1 MSGPQPGYL
10 ATYNSLTDKHL
21 VGYFNN
27 PRIRRHLQRSG
38 LISRSGRIIPEKE
51 YRLNA
56 LRRDHQRYVQECLA
70 RAIFHKVLDIER
82 HHQLEIKQKLESS
95 VRRERV
101 QKVKMEQFRRSVEGA
116 NPMHFPHPPLAP
128 RYHCGLHP
136 LVAEEPA
143 SHSQLRVPGHCDY
156 SGGHPPP
163 HHQSKESDFSR
174 VTSWRPNTA
183 PGNMQQ
189 PPCLQ
194 PLRSGAAEGS
204 LPKTSSSSHKCH
216 VLRCVKQFV
225 TRERSGSRLLNSV
238 KCVTGV
244 SPYQLPAINNY
255 VMPVP
260 PPRLQKR
267 GLNAGRNGMPRGRQ
281 FHLASTPS
289 DAEQLPKKP
298 AGGFPRSPLR
308 SNACVTMIFLG
319 KSVHLSH
326 DDADCRDEIKVYQQH
341 CGGENLCVYK
351 GRLMEGETF
360 QFISKRHR
368 GFPFSLTF
376 FLNGIQV
383 DRLSCC
389 CEYKHQKRS
398 RLGGRHGS
406 FAILHV
412 EGASPCYRCIIA
424 MGLDK
429 EPSPPKRKVKED
441 HEEKHVGS
449 WGNGACS
456 EPSKSCVEQ
465 KPRRNSVLVIL
476 PSHKTAVETAEGEM
490 ETKQQYGKE
499 EMKKPADHESKD
511 GQEDTIK
518 KEYDEDFEADEEVNE
533 EGQTNDRMNGMSKSP
548 SDDKNHNLNYENESK
563 TSSQNALQASDSEED
578 ESDGYSDSSSE
589 DDEQGGRPVHS
600 LSSVST
606 QYSSE
611 DDSCAETMKD
621 NVEDKEEHNDERA
634 SDNTA
639 HAQFRNENGENK
651 LLRVEENQE
660 TSVLE
665 KEGIDEAENA
675 KPEGLTARG
684 DTGIFHEN
692 ITAIQHQSPEV
703 NRQLDQAASLQSD
716 TGEDEKNTS
725 TGRGDGEEGVL
736 VPLES
741 SVTEAEDSSDEA
753 SHSDEGGVFDG
764 YKPAQAEMTKAAGND
779 HHMNSEPE
787 PGDSDMDEEEEHITS
802 AEHGASE
809 APDAASL
816 AEGARTLDVQK
827 AAKQVVQ
834 DGQTEGEKQALEE
847 EEAVAEGG
855 DARSKEAEEVAL
867 VGDLLPKEDTVAVL
881 LVESLVAVRESTP
894 EESTRAEGDP
904 KGQETWKGAE
914 SGAEVAPGEQEGVM
928 EGMGSLAA
936 RGGQEPEAM
945 QGGGSAG
952 QNVVE
957 VVEMVSE
964 AVQGGGFEGQGVV
977 VSEMVSEALQDG
989 GSADESVVIEMVS
1002 EGVQDGGSAGQGV
1015 VVSEV
1020 VNEVT
1025 QDGHSAGQGVVVS
1038 EMVSEALQ
1046 DGGSADESVVIE
1058 MVSEGVQDGGSA
1070 GQGVLVSE
1078 VVNEVKQE
1086 AGSAGQGVVIEMVSE
1101 GVQEGGTAGHSVVI
1115 EMVSES
1121 VEEGGSAGQGVVIE
1135 IESEGVQG
1143 GASGGQGVVVSEVVN
1158 EVIQEGGSAGQ
1169 AVVTEMV
1176 SEDFEEGGSEGQ
1188 GILIEMV
1195 SEGVQEGGSAG
1206 QSVVGEMVSEAVQE
1220 EGSAGQGVVVSEMVS
1235 EAVQGRASAG
1245 QGDLEVGE
1253 MVSEAV
1259 QEEGSAG
1266 QGVVVSEMVSEAVQ
1280 GRASA
1285 GQGDL
1290 EVGEMVSEAV
1300 QEEGSAGQGVVVS
1313 EMVSEAVQG
1322 RASAGQ
1328 GDLEVGEMVSEAVQ
1342 EEGSAGQGVVVSE
1355 MVSEAV
1361 QGRASAG
1368 QGDLEVGEMVSEAV
1382 QEEGSAGQGVV
1393 VSEMVSEAVQGRASA
1408 GQGDLEVGEMVSEA
1422 VQEEGSAGQGV
1433 FVSEM
1438 VSEAVQGRASA
1449 GQGDLEV
1456 GEMVSEAVQEEGSAG
1471 QGVVV
1476 SEMVS
1481 EAVQGRA
1488 SAGQGDLE
1496 VGEMVSEA
1504 VQEEGSA
1511 GQGVFVSEM
1520 VSETVQEGGPAGHAV
1535 VDVCEMV
1542 SEAVQERGSASLGAV
1557 LSEVVSE
1564 VTGEGGSAGQGVVSD
1579 VGSEVRQE
1587 AVFAGQGVVVSEMVF
1602 DVIQEGCSTGQ
1613 SVIVCEMAS
1622 EAVQEGGY
1630 TGQSVV
1636 EVAEVVSEGMQ
1647 ERGSAGQ
1654 GVFLREMVSEAV
1666 HERGAEGQCGGVIE
1680 VVSEAVQEGVSDSQG
1695 VVVSEMVSDAVQGG
1709 CSAGH
1714 GVLEVDEMVSEALQ
1728 EGGSPG
1734 QGVVVGGVC
1743 EAEEAVVEACLGDAG
1758 FAGAAD
1764 PYGEEALRE
1773 TISGWVEAVEKP
1785 GSLLESSGNWDV
1797 CTGEALP
1804 GEDFVKPNV
1813 FSQLKASGEELAQKG
1828 KARTPQVGEALDV
1841 EGSSF
1846 LRVEDT
1852 VEESVEPGKGPLLQE
1867 APALEALVGAGGDP
1881 VSEGSLRLEE
1891 TSAAEEENGSAEA
1904 VLCGNP
1910 SPGSKAKTEEAVEG
1924 KADGGVGSA
1933 CVQVARAEPGA
1944 GEESKGRTAGPGERA
1959 DGMGGPPGCAGGTG
1973 KAQPA
1978 GDGAGEGAAPSAPG
1992 RGVSTAGAARQAGT
2006 EVGAAG
2012 AEAQSSPR
2020 QQRGH
2025 PGTGAAGSKD
2035 GTEQAAGGAQ
2045 RERSGLHGGTAEGAV
2060 APVPASAQ
2068 SPAGAGEQ
2076 GTDSPVGGSPDTPG
2090 AADCGERSHSPCE
2103 DPAVPDTT
2111 VVPPVQPQL
2120 GKESCL

>member
-143 SHSQLRVPGHCDY
+143 SHSQLTEERFSVLTDLRFSTQRVPGHCDY

-225 TRERSGSRLLNSV
+225 TRQERSGSRLLNSV

-1511 GQGVFVSEM
+1511 GQGV
-1520 VSETVQEGGPAGHAV
+1520 
-1535 VDVCEMV
+1535 
-1542 SEAVQERGSASLGAV
+1542 
-1557 LSEVVSE
+1557 
-1564 VTGEGGSAGQGVVSD
+1564 
-1579 VGSEVRQE
+1579 
-1587 AVFAGQGVVVSEMVF
+1587 
-1602 DVIQEGCSTGQ
+1602 
-1613 SVIVCEMAS
+1613 
-1622 EAVQEGGY
+1622 
-1630 TGQSVV
+1630 
-1636 EVAEVVSEGMQ
+1636 
-1647 ERGSAGQ
+1647 
-1654 GVFLREMVSEAV
+1654 
-1666 HERGAEGQCGGVIE
+1666 
-1680 VVSEAVQEGVSDSQG
+1680 
-1695 VVVSEMVSDAVQGG
+1695 
-1709 CSAGH
+1709 
-1714 GVLEVDEMVSEALQ
+1714 
-1728 EGGSPG
+1728 
-1734 QGVVVGGVC
+1734 VVGGVC

>member
-143 SHSQLRVPGHCDY
+143 SHSQLTEERFSVLTDLRFSTQRVPGHCDY

-225 TRERSGSRLLNSV
+225 TRQERSGSRLLNSV

-1046 DGGSADESVVIE
+1046 DGGSA
-1058 MVSEGVQDGGSA
+1058 
-1070 GQGVLVSE
+1070 GQGVLVS
-1078 VVNEVKQE
+1078 
-1086 AGSAGQGVVIEMVSE
+1086 
-1101 GVQEGGTAGHSVVI
+1101 
-1115 EMVSES
+1115 
-1121 VEEGGSAGQGVVIE
+1121 
-1135 IESEGVQG
+1135 
-1143 GASGGQGVVVSEVVN
+1143 
-1158 EVIQEGGSAGQ
+1158 
-1169 AVVTEMV
+1169 
-1176 SEDFEEGGSEGQ
+1176 
-1188 GILIEMV
+1188 
-1195 SEGVQEGGSAG
+1195 
-1206 QSVVGEMVSEAVQE
+1206 
-1220 EGSAGQGVVVSEMVS
+1220 
-1235 EAVQGRASAG
+1235 
-1245 QGDLEVGE
+1245 
-1253 MVSEAV
+1253 
-1259 QEEGSAG
+1259 
-1266 QGVVVSEMVSEAVQ
+1266 
-1280 GRASA
+1280 
-1285 GQGDL
+1285 
-1290 EVGEMVSEAV
+1290 
-1300 QEEGSAGQGVVVS
+1300 
-1313 EMVSEAVQG
+1313 
-1322 RASAGQ
+1322 
-1328 GDLEVGEMVSEAVQ
+1328 
-1342 EEGSAGQGVVVSE
+1342 
-1355 MVSEAV
+1355 
-1361 QGRASAG
+1361 
-1368 QGDLEVGEMVSEAV
+1368 
-1382 QEEGSAGQGVV
+1382 
-1393 VSEMVSEAVQGRASA
+1393 
-1408 GQGDLEVGEMVSEA
+1408 
-1422 VQEEGSAGQGV
+1422 
-1433 FVSEM
+1433 
-1438 VSEAVQGRASA
+1438 
-1449 GQGDLEV
+1449 
-1456 GEMVSEAVQEEGSAG
+1456 
-1471 QGVVV
+1471 
-1476 SEMVS
+1476 
-1481 EAVQGRA
+1481 
-1488 SAGQGDLE
+1488 
-1496 VGEMVSEA
+1496 
-1504 VQEEGSA
+1504 
-1511 GQGVFVSEM
+1511 
-1520 VSETVQEGGPAGHAV
+1520 
-1535 VDVCEMV
+1535 EMV

>member
-1 MSGPQPGYL
+1 
-10 ATYNSLTDKHL
+10 
-21 VGYFNN
+21 
-27 PRIRRHLQRSG
+27 
-38 LISRSGRIIPEKE
+38 
-51 YRLNA
+51 
-56 LRRDHQRYVQECLA
+56 
-70 RAIFHKVLDIER
+70 
-82 HHQLEIKQKLESS
+82 
-95 VRRERV
+95 
-101 QKVKMEQFRRSVEGA
+101 MEQFRRSVEGA

-143 SHSQLRVPGHCDY
+143 SHSQLTEERFSVLTDLRFSTQRVPGHCDY

-225 TRERSGSRLLNSV
+225 TRQERSGSRLLNSV

-1015 VVSEV
+1015 VVSE
-1020 VNEVT
+1020 
-1025 QDGHSAGQGVVVS
+1025 
-1038 EMVSEALQ
+1038 MVSEALQ

-1101 GVQEGGTAGHSVVI
+1101 GVQEGGTAGHGVVI

-1206 QSVVGEMVSEAVQE
+1206 QSVVVSEMGTEGVQEKGSALQGVVLEMVSEGIQ
-1220 EGSAGQGVVVSEMVS
+1220 
-1235 EAVQGRASAG
+1235 
-1245 QGDLEVGE
+1245 
-1253 MVSEAV
+1253 
-1259 QEEGSAG
+1259 
-1266 QGVVVSEMVSEAVQ
+1266 
-1280 GRASA
+1280 
-1285 GQGDL
+1285 
-1290 EVGEMVSEAV
+1290 
-1300 QEEGSAGQGVVVS
+1300 
-1313 EMVSEAVQG
+1313 
-1322 RASAGQ
+1322 
-1328 GDLEVGEMVSEAVQ
+1328 
-1342 EEGSAGQGVVVSE
+1342 
-1355 MVSEAV
+1355 
-1361 QGRASAG
+1361 
-1368 QGDLEVGEMVSEAV
+1368 
-1382 QEEGSAGQGVV
+1382 
-1393 VSEMVSEAVQGRASA
+1393 
-1408 GQGDLEVGEMVSEA
+1408 
-1422 VQEEGSAGQGV
+1422 
-1433 FVSEM
+1433 
-1438 VSEAVQGRASA
+1438 
-1449 GQGDLEV
+1449 
-1456 GEMVSEAVQEEGSAG
+1456 
-1471 QGVVV
+1471 
-1476 SEMVS
+1476 
-1481 EAVQGRA
+1481 
-1488 SAGQGDLE
+1488 
-1496 VGEMVSEA
+1496 
-1504 VQEEGSA
+1504 
-1511 GQGVFVSEM
+1511 
-1520 VSETVQEGGPAGHAV
+1520 
-1535 VDVCEMV
+1535 
-1542 SEAVQERGSASLGAV
+1542 
-1557 LSEVVSE
+1557 
-1564 VTGEGGSAGQGVVSD
+1564 EGGSAGQGVVS
-1579 VGSEVRQE
+1579 EI
-1587 AVFAGQGVVVSEMVF
+1587 VSEDF
-1602 DVIQEGCSTGQ
+1602 EEG
-1613 SVIVCEMAS
+1613 
-1622 EAVQEGGY
+1622 
-1630 TGQSVV
+1630 
-1636 EVAEVVSEGMQ
+1636 
-1647 ERGSAGQ
+1647 GSAGQ
-1654 GVFLREMVSEAV
+1654 GVVIEMVSEGVQEGGSAGLGVAV
-1666 HERGAEGQCGGVIE
+1666 HEMVSEDMQEESSADQGI
-1680 VVSEAVQEGVSDSQG
+1680 VVSEMVSEIAQERQSPAQGVVVNEIVTEALREGGYTCQDVVEVGEMLFEAMQNGGSAGLGVAVHEMLSEDMQEGGSAGLG
-1695 VVVSEMVSDAVQGG
+1695 VVVSEMVSEITQKSQSPAQGVV
-1709 CSAGH
+1709 SEM
-1714 GVLEVDEMVSEALQ
+1714 VLEALREGGYTCQGVVSEMVLEALREGGYTCQGVVEVSEMVSEALQ
-1728 EGGSPG
+1728 EGGSAGPGVVEVGEMVSDAVQEGGSKG
-1734 QGVVVGGVC
+1734 QGVVDMSKV
-1743 EAEEAVVEACLGDAG
+1743 
-1758 FAGAAD
+1758 
-1764 PYGEEALRE
+1764 
-1773 TISGWVEAVEKP
+1773 
-1785 GSLLESSGNWDV
+1785 
-1797 CTGEALP
+1797 
-1804 GEDFVKPNV
+1804 
-1813 FSQLKASGEELAQKG
+1813 
-1828 KARTPQVGEALDV
+1828 
-1841 EGSSF
+1841 
-1846 LRVEDT
+1846 
-1852 VEESVEPGKGPLLQE
+1852 
-1867 APALEALVGAGGDP
+1867 
-1881 VSEGSLRLEE
+1881 VSEVTKEG
-1891 TSAAEEENGSAEA
+1891 GSA
-1904 VLCGNP
+1904 
-1910 SPGSKAKTEEAVEG
+1910 
-1924 KADGGVGSA
+1924 
-1933 CVQVARAEPGA
+1933 
-1944 GEESKGRTAGPGERA
+1944 
-1959 DGMGGPPGCAGGTG
+1959 
-1973 KAQPA
+1973 
-1978 GDGAGEGAAPSAPG
+1978 
-1992 RGVSTAGAARQAGT
+1992 
-2006 EVGAAG
+2006 
-2012 AEAQSSPR
+2012 
-2020 QQRGH
+2020 
-2025 PGTGAAGSKD
+2025 
-2035 GTEQAAGGAQ
+2035 
-2045 RERSGLHGGTAEGAV
+2045 
-2060 APVPASAQ
+2060 
-2068 SPAGAGEQ
+2068 
-2076 GTDSPVGGSPDTPG
+2076 
-2090 AADCGERSHSPCE
+2090 
-2103 DPAVPDTT
+2103 
-2111 VVPPVQPQL
+2111 
-2120 GKESCL
+2120 